1 MATQLELPG
10 VPFPLQPSDGTV
22 WTVEREPPSV
32 SAGAL
37 PHSDVFVDPG
47 SGEPTLNASTLL
59 GTPPSGDFR
68 FSARVTVGFR
78 ATFDAGVLL
87 LWVDEQNWAKLCFEV
102 APSGERMA
110 VSVVCRGVADDA
122 NAFVVEGATVWLR
135 VSRIGGAFAFHAS
148 TDGRA
153 WRFVRHFALAGD
165 ATAARLG
172 LEVQSPTGDGCDV
185 RFEELRFEQERL
197 ADLRD
202 GS

>member
-68 FSARVTVGFR
+68 FSARVTADFR

-87 LWVDEQNWAKLCFEV
+87 LWLDERNWAKLCFELSP
-102 APSGERMA
+102 AGEPMA
-110 VSVVCRGVADDA
+110 VSVVCRDVADDA
-122 NAFVVEGATVWLR
+122 NAFVVEGRSVWLR
-135 VSRIGGAFAFHAS
+135 VARIGGAFAFHAS
-148 TDGRA
+148 TDGRE

-165 ATAARLG
+165 SAAVRLG
-172 LEVQSPTGDGCDV
+172 LEVQSPTGEGCDV
-185 RFEELRFEQERL
+185 RFEELRFDGERL